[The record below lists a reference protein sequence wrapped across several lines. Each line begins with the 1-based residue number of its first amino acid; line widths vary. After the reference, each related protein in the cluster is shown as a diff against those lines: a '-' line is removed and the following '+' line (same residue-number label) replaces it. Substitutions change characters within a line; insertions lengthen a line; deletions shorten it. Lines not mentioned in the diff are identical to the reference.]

1 MKENMPKSEFKDFK
15 IEGGRT
21 MPTPSNTL
29 KPKIIIKPKEDKK

>member
-1 MKENMPKSEFKDFK
+1 MKDNLPKSEFKEIK

-21 MPTPSNTL
+21 MPTPSNSL